1 MKKEPAVPLRAWDL
15 EDGYGEEPLFR
26 GLSLSL
32 SPGEVVFLLGANGSG
47 KSTLLRV
54 LGGLRTPRKGGVEIL
69 GRKMEDL
76 PPAARACLAAV
87 CLQASPTTLDFRVR
101 EVALFG
107 RTPRLGRLGGPTLQ
121 DQQAAERALAWRGLE
136 NKAGHWVSQLSGGE
150 RQRLQLAALM
160 AREAPVLLLDEPTSA
175 LDPTWARLA
184 LRRLHQ
190 CLPPQGAMLVVS
202 HDLELARQTA
212 DRVLL
217 LGQGHFLAQG
227 SPQETL
233 TPQNLK
239 QTFPGP

>member
-1 MKKEPAVPLRAWDL
+1 MPACRQGILA
-15 EDGYGEEPLFR
+15 G
-26 GLSLSL
+26 
-32 SPGEVVFLLGANGSG
+32 
-47 KSTLLRV
+47 TV
-54 LGGLRTPRKGGVEIL
+54 L
-69 GRKMEDL
+69 
-76 PPAARACLAAV
+76 AFA
-87 CLQASPTTLDFRVR
+87 
-101 EVALFG
+101 
-107 RTPRLGRLGGPTLQ
+107 
-121 DQQAAERALAWRGLE
+121 RALAP
-136 NKAGHWVSQLSGGE
+136 NPQ
-150 RQRLQLAALM
+150 
-160 AREAPVLLLDEPTSA
+160 VLLLDEPTSA

-239 QTFPGP
+239 QTCPGP